1 MSEYSVIP
9 LADILDEIG
18 ESDTEK
24 LLSSFSCPK
33 NTDVENFLRQPSKA
47 ISMEKQRVSVTYL
60 VFCQSGE
67 LNAFCGYFTLASKVI
82 AVEKGNG
89 INAKTFDRIRKF
101 GACDSNICTIPS
113 PLIAQLGK
121 NYTNGSNRLIDGD
134 TLLGTAC
141 LYVKEAQRL
150 IGGKVVYIE
159 CEDKPKLTDFYG
171 RNGFVEFDRRELDA
185 DERDDGTD
193 SRYLLRMLKY
203 LE

>member
-1 MSEYSVIP
+1 MSEYSIIP

-18 ESDTEK
+18 ESKTKE

-33 NTDVENFLRQPSKA
+33 NKDVETFLRTPSKA
-47 ISMEKQRVSVTYL
+47 INMERQRVSVTYL
-60 VFCQSGE
+60 VFC
-67 LNAFCGYFTLASKVI
+67 NNIFCAYFALASKVI
-82 AVEKGNG
+82 TVEKDSN
-89 INAKTFDRIRKF
+89 INSKTFDRIRKF

-121 NYTNGSNRLIDGD
+121 NYTNKRNELISGD
-134 TLLGTAC
+134 ELLHIAC
-141 LYVKEAQRL
+141 MYVKEVQKL

-159 CEDKPKLTDFYG
+159 CDDKEKLTDFYS
-171 RNGFVEFDRRELDA
+171 RNGFVEFDRRELDV
-185 DERDDGTD
+185 DEKDENTD